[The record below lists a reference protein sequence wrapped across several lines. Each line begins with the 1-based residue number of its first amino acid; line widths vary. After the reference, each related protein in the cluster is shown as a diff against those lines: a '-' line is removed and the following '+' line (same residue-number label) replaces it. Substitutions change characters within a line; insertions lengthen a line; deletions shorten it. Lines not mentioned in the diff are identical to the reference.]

1 MSRPVVTLAVLLL
14 IGCAPDAEAP
24 VVLSSASTADVVR
37 SLAGSAVVSVAASSV
52 LARQIARG
60 APADVFV
67 TADPAWID
75 WLQTE
80 GAPVLARRVVA
91 RGQLVVVGPVDGPPG
106 LGTFEGQ
113 VAMADPSHVPAG
125 RYAQAA
131 LEATGQWE
139 TIGPDAIRAGDV
151 RAALAAVEAGVA
163 DRALVYASDAA
174 ASRRVRVLHRFPEA
188 QTGPI
193 RFEAA
198 LLREPGRGLFERLT
212 ERGEAWAAAGFLP
225 PFP

>member
-1 MSRPVVTLAVLLL
+1 M
-14 IGCAPDAEAP
+14 
-24 VVLSSASTADVVR
+24 
-37 SLAGSAVVSVAASSV
+37 
-52 LARQIARG
+52 
-60 APADVFV
+60 
-67 TADPAWID
+67 
-75 WLQTE
+75 
-80 GAPVLARRVVA
+80 A